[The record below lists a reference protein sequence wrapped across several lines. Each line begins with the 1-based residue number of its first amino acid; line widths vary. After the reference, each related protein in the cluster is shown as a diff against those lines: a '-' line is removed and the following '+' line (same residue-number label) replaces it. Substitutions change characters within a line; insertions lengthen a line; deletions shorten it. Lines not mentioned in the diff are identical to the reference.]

1 MEVLFVAYILI
12 VSLISVFLTLYDK
25 SNAKKSR
32 RRIRE
37 KTLLTFAFLGGAA
50 GMYIV
55 MLLIRHKTK
64 HKKFMFLLPLMIA
77 IHTALLYL
85 LLKISF

>member
-1 MEVLFVAYILI
+1 MEAFFVFYMLVI
-12 VSLISVFLTLYDK
+12 SLISVLLTVYDK
-25 SNAKKSR
+25 KNAKKSR

-37 KTLLTFAFLGGAA
+37 KTLLTFAAFGGAA